1 MDVARLLRDTV
12 THWWDHNAFRLSAA
26 LAFYT
31 LFSLAPLLVVAVG
44 IAGLAFGGDAVRGQL
59 FHELRGMIGDRSAA
73 AVQDAVAAAA
83 VTSSGVAAN
92 AIGIFTLLIGASAV
106 FAELQDALN
115 TIWDARPPVGT
126 TAWSIVRKRI
136 LSLAMVLVIGF
147 LMLVSLTLSAVLNV
161 LGAYFGGLLPMS
173 ALVLESANVALS
185 FAVTT
190 MLFAAI
196 YRVLP
201 DVDVRW
207 SDVWIGALATAT
219 MFTLGK
225 SLIGVYLG
233 RAAVGSAYG
242 AAGSLVVL
250 LLWIYYSSLLL
261 FLGAEFTHVYARSHG
276 SQAADSNADAA
287 PHPSDVARAR

>member
-1 MDVARLLRDTV
+1 M
-12 THWWDHNAFRLSAA
+12 
-26 LAFYT
+26 
-31 LFSLAPLLVVAVG
+31 
-44 IAGLAFGGDAVRGQL
+44 
-59 FHELRGMIGDRSAA
+59 
-73 AVQDAVAAAA
+73 
-83 VTSSGVAAN
+83 
-92 AIGIFTLLIGASAV
+92 IGIFTLLIGASAV
-106 FAELQDALN
+106 FAALQDALN
-115 TIWDARPPVGT
+115 TIWDAGPPVGT

-161 LGAYFGGLLPMS
+161 LGAYLGGLLPMS
-173 ALVLESANVALS
+173 ALVLESANIALS
-185 FAVTT
+185 FTVTT
-190 MLFAAI
+190 MLFASI

-276 SQAADSNADAA
+276 SQAVDSNAGTA
-287 PHPSDVARAR
+287 PRPSGAARAR